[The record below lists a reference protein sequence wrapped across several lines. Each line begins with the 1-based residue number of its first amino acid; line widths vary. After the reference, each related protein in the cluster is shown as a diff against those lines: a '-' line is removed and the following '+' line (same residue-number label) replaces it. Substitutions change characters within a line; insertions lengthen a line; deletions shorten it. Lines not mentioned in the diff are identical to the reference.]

1 MYDLNLNS
9 VDNLIET
16 DALIEQH
23 IHGGFGIDFSLCKA
37 EEFVEFSKK
46 ILKFGVCGFFPTLAT
61 DSVENLKRQ
70 ISEIKKAQCIQLQKD
85 EPMAKIL
92 GVHLEACFLNP
103 EKKGI
108 HNEQQLLLPSVD
120 NYKLIED
127 EIIKIVTLAPELDED
142 NFLCDYLREK
152 GVWISAGHTVAKN
165 LSMVNQVTHLYN
177 AMSVFSHKE
186 PSTVTSALVDDSL
199 YVELIADYKHV
210 QKDVL
215 KITFKSK
222 PYNKIILISD
232 ALPITHSNLD
242 NMVFCSK
249 EIFIKNGKAVSPDG
263 TMAGSTSFVSDI
275 IKALVKDKFLDLRTA
290 ASMASANIA
299 YIQKPNAQIFWD
311 STLNICAMNLEGN
324 LITF

>member
-275 IKALVKDKFLDLRTA
+275 IKALVSDKFLDLRTA
-290 ASMASANIA
+290 ASMASANIL
-299 YIQKPNAQIFWD
+299 YIQKPNSQIFWD

>member
-23 IHGGFGIDFSLCKA
+23 IHGGFGIDFSLCKV
-37 EEFVEFSKK
+37 EDFIEFSKK
-46 ILKFGVCGFFPTLAT
+46 ILRFGVAGFFPTLAT
-61 DSVENLKRQ
+61 DSLGNLKTQ
-70 ISEIKKAQCIQLQKD
+70 ILEIKKAQLLQSQIE
-85 EPMAKIL
+85 EPMARIL

-108 HNEQQLLLPSVD
+108 HNEKQLLLPTIE

-127 EIIKIVTLAPELDED
+127 EIIKIVTIAPELDED
-142 NFLCDYLREK
+142 SFLCDYLREK

-186 PSTVTSALVDDSL
+186 QSTVTSALVDDRL
-199 YVELIADYKHV
+199 YTEIIADYQHV

-215 KITFKSK
+215 KITFKTK
-222 PYNKIILISD
+222 PQNKIILISD
-232 ALPITHSNLD
+232 DLPITHSKLD
-242 NMVFCSK
+242 KMMFCSQ
-249 EIFIKNGKAVSPDG
+249 EIFLKDGKAVSKEG

-275 IKALVKDKFLDLRTA
+275 IKSLVRDKFLDLRTA
-290 ASMASANIA
+290 VSMASSNISH
-299 YIQKPNAQIFWD
+299 IQKPNAQIFWD
-311 STLNICAMNLEGN
+311 SELNICAMNLEGN

>member
-37 EEFVEFSKK
+37 EDFIEFSKK
-46 ILKFGVCGFFPTLAT
+46 ILRFGVCGFFPTLAT
-61 DSVENLKRQ
+61 DSIGNLKKQ
-70 ISEIKKAQCIQLQKD
+70 IYEIKKAQFLQSQFE

-108 HNEQQLLLPSVD
+108 HNEKQLLLPSID
-120 NYKLIED
+120 NYKLLED
-127 EIIKIVTLAPELDED
+127 DVIKIVTLAPELDED
-142 NFLCDYLREK
+142 NFLCNYLREK
-152 GVWISAGHTVAKN
+152 GVWISAGHTVASN

-177 AMSVFSHKE
+177 AMGSFSHKE
-186 PSTVTSALVDDSL
+186 KSTVTSALVDDRL
-199 YVELIADYKHV
+199 YAEIIADYKHV

-215 KITFKSK
+215 KITFKTKSH
-222 PYNKIILISD
+222 NKLILISD
-232 ALPITHSNLD
+232 ALPISHSSLEKIE
-242 NMVFCSK
+242 FCSK
-249 EIFIKNGKAVSPDG
+249 EVFLKDGKAVSSDG

-275 IKALVKDKFLDLRTA
+275 IKALVSDKFLDLRTA
-290 ASMASANIA
+290 TAMASSNISH
-299 YIQKPNAQIFWD
+299 IQKPNAQIFWD
-311 STLNICAMNLEGN
+311 NELNICAMNFEGN
-324 LITF
+324 LVTF